1 MLLVSIISR
10 LGATIPDSLLNLL
23 LVLASVGRI
32 SGLNNRWLYVDA
44 HLSVLGASLT
54 RSDGWT
60 PCALVRRAVTSRRLS
75 RPILIWRFLFVL
87 GASLTR
93 SDGWTPCIAITWI
106 RADMLQRVVRLTLT
120 TAKGQPCSLTRSG
133 GYTASNSRLVLIRRW
148 PDVRLL
154 ATGRR
159 KRIIPECTCVIPTWA
174 CSL

>member
-1 MLLVSIISR
+1 MVMYNVLLVSIISR

-23 LVLASVGRI
+23 LVLTSVGRI

-44 HLSVLGASLT
+44 HLS
-54 RSDGWT
+54 
-60 PCALVRRAVTSRRLS
+60 
-75 RPILIWRFLFVL
+75 VL